1 LAVFEGATIRRSTL
15 PKGALS
21 RRNGWLAVDQQRNW
35 SLKGQ
40 GRAEKM
46 QTPESVR
53 RNEDRSMQTKEVLAG
68 LAALA
73 QETRLAIFHLLV
85 RRGPTGLA
93 AGRIAERLGVPPAT
107 LSFHLA
113 QLTHAGLIVPRRASR
128 SLIYSADYSQM
139 DDLIAFLTENCCS
152 RSTDWASACPPT
164 PTQSRNRAATTF
176 AKAKVD

>member
-1 LAVFEGATIRRSTL
+1 M

-21 RRNGWLAVDQQRNW
+21 RRNGWSVADQQRNW
-35 SLKGQ
+35 NLKGQ

-46 QTPESVR
+46 QTLESVR
-53 RNEDRSMQTKEVLAG
+53 RNEDRSMQTKVVLAG

-85 RRGPTGLA
+85 RKGPTGLA

-113 QLTHAGLIVPRRASR
+113 QLTHAGLIVPRRVSR
-128 SLIYSADYSQM
+128 SLIYSADYSRM
-139 DDLIAFLTENCCS
+139 NELIAFLTENCCGQ
-152 RSTDWASACPPT
+152 STDWASACNLT
-164 PTQSRNRAATTF
+164 PMRSHNRAPTTW
-176 AKAKVD
+176 AETKVD